1 LRARSSAVRGLL
13 FAAAFVLAAGPAH
26 AQLGANT
33 NTSNNL
39 DIEHFD
45 PPVSPLGMA
54 NIVEGAGQD
63 WREWSVGLYLSYA
76 RNQLVLFQNRLQVGE
91 VVGHRVS
98 ADLVASMGI
107 QSWLEIGAAI
117 PVTFH
122 QTGDSGLS
130 TGNIDGGG
138 MRDIRVQA
146 KLTALRQ
153 EWAFINLAAVL
164 EMALP
169 TGDADRFLGDGN
181 VSGSPAL
188 VIDRRFDVAWGV
200 RAGATVGV
208 NIRPHTQLG
217 NIEVDD
223 ELFYRF
229 GVGVGLPNWLEAQ
242 PEIIGELHGAT
253 ALASPFDKKEQNP
266 LDPTLALKMHFD
278 VEPGHQIVSTAGVTV
293 GATRGYGAPDYQVFI
308 GLSYRRWLS
317 DRDGD
322 GIYDDDD
329 FCPDDPE
336 DKDDFEDSDGC
347 PDPDND
353 KDGIPDVSDRCPLEP
368 EDIDGFQDLDGCPD
382 PDNDQDKILD
392 VDDQCPLDPEDYDG
406 FEDEDGC
413 PEPDN
418 DVDGIPDAK
427 DKCPEEKEIINGIE
441 DEDGCPDEG
450 ETHVEVT
457 SEKITIDTKIHFDFD
472 SDRIR
477 EESFN
482 ILNQVALTILANP
495 QIGKIRVEGHTD
507 DRGSD
512 RYNLVLSQRRAES
525 VMRYLNGRG
534 VDARRLDAVGYGES
548 RPIVDGQ
555 DEEAWATN
563 RRVEFTI
570 VDTDGETGGRG
581 IEIPVEDGQ
590 EIQPDA
596 PSSPQ

>member
-1 LRARSSAVRGLL
+1 
-13 FAAAFVLAAGPAH
+13 
-26 AQLGANT
+26 
-33 NTSNNL
+33 
-39 DIEHFD
+39 
-45 PPVSPLGMA
+45 
-54 NIVEGAGQD
+54 
-63 WREWSVGLYLSYA
+63 
-76 RNQLVLFQNRLQVGE
+76 
-91 VVGHRVS
+91 
-98 ADLVASMGI
+98 
-107 QSWLEIGAAI
+107 
-117 PVTFH
+117 
-122 QTGDSGLS
+122 
-130 TGNIDGGG
+130 
-138 MRDIRVQA
+138 
-146 KLTALRQ
+146 LTALRQ